1 MGGEM
6 GAMMEQMQKMGMGG
20 MPGAGR
26 GAAGGGGMPDIGA
39 MMQAMGGGGGGGMS
53 GLVSSKRTA
62 STGPLITFTNLRASP
77 ELMAQNSRPCNTTT
91 TVNPTMCLRGVR
103 CRLA

>member
-39 MMQAMGGGGGGGMS
+39 MMQAMGGGGGGAAG
-53 GLVSSKRTA
+53 GGWCCANFDNVCA
-62 STGPLITFTNLRASP
+62 VATNAAHALRMLQCGHSAP
-77 ELMAQNSRPCNTTT
+77 
-91 TVNPTMCLRGVR
+91 
-103 CRLA
+103 